1 MGGVGVMTPE
11 NAKAPLSVAIITKD
25 EEDNLPRCLSS
36 VAFAAQIVVV
46 DSGSGDN
53 TVRIARDF
61 GCEVYEEPWRG
72 GFGAQKQFA
81 IDRCRQPWILV
92 LDADE
97 RLPAATAAAI
107 GGIAAAGGTAATLG
121 WEADGDN
128 EECLSEKTNGD
139 RGGEG
144 DGPRPGFMPP
154 EMVAIGNG
162 GACGCAG
169 TPGGGSYGSPAGF
182 SFPRKNF
189 FQGRWIRHAGWWP
202 DRLIRLFRR
211 GCGRMSAAA
220 VHEGVEVTGPVAALD
235 YPIEHYT
242 ESDLG
247 EILRKIDRYS
257 TLGAR
262 EAHAAGRRATVAGAV
277 GRAGL
282 TFLQGYLLRGGFLDG
297 PPGLTLAVTDA
308 VNKFFKY
315 AKLAEISRAHVHGE
329 P

>member
-1 MGGVGVMTPE
+1 MTPGDV
-11 NAKAPLSVAIITKD
+11 KAPLSVAIITKD
-25 EEDNLPRCLSS
+25 EEDNLPLCLKS

-46 DSGSGDN
+46 DSGSGDD
-53 TVRIARDF
+53 TVEIARDF
-61 GCEVYEEPWRG
+61 GCDVYEEPWRG

-81 IDRCRQPWILV
+81 IDQCRQPWILV

-107 GGIAAAGGTAATLG
+107 AGIVAGGETAASIG
-121 WEADGDN
+121 RGGHGGH
-128 EECLSEKTNGD
+128 EERLPEKTQDD
-139 RGGEG
+139 RSGGGEG
-144 DGPRPGFMPP
+144 QRRRFLPSETTSGDGGDYPGPARRPGG
-154 EMVAIGNG
+154 E
-162 GACGCAG
+162 
-169 TPGGGSYGSPAGF
+169 GSGLPVGY
-182 SFPRKNF
+182 SFPRKNY

-211 GCGRMSAAA
+211 GYGRMSAAS
-220 VHEGVEVTGPVAALD
+220 VHEGVEVAGPVVALEF
-235 YPIEHYT
+235 PIEHYT

-247 EILRKIDRYS
+247 LILRKIDRYS

-297 PPGLTLAVTDA
+297 PPG
-308 VNKFFKY
+308 
-315 AKLAEISRAHVHGE
+315 
-329 P
+329 

>member
-1 MGGVGVMTPE
+1 MTPE
-11 NAKAPLSVAIITKD
+11 DVKAPLSVAIITKD
-25 EEDNLPRCLSS
+25 EEANLPRCLRS

-46 DSGSGDN
+46 DSGSGDD

-61 GCEVYEEPWRG
+61 GCDVFEEPWRG

-81 IDRCRQPWILV
+81 IDQCRQPWILV

-97 RLPAATAAAI
+97 LLPAATAAAV
-107 GGIAAAGGTAATLG
+107 GEIAAAG
-121 WEADGDN
+121 E
-128 EECLSEKTNGD
+128 SS
-139 RGGEG
+139 
-144 DGPRPGFMPP
+144 GP
-154 EMVAIGNG
+154 
-162 GACGCAG
+162 
-169 TPGGGSYGSPAGF
+169 PAGY

-220 VHEGVEVTGPVAALD
+220 VHEGLEVTGPVAALD

-247 EILRKIDRYS
+247 RILRKIDRYS

-277 GRAGL
+277 GQAGM

-315 AKLAEISRAHVHGE
+315 AKLAELGRRERGGME
-329 P
+329 RER